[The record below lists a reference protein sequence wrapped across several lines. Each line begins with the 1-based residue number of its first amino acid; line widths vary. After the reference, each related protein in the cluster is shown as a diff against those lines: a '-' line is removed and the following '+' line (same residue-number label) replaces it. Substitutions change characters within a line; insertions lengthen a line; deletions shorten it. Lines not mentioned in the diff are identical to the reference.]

1 MDIIECLMNIGLT
14 RHESVLY
21 MALCKE
27 GELTGYEAAKV
38 SGIPRSNAY
47 LALAGL
53 VEKGGAFKIDSDAVK
68 YTAVPVNEFVT
79 NIRAKHNK
87 IFDFIE
93 KNIPVRDNTKN
104 SYITVS
110 GKANIVNKAKNMIT
124 AASERI
130 YISVSADVMAY
141 VMNELK
147 AVVAKGLKVVI
158 ITDSG
163 FELERAVIYHD
174 SKQPGQIRLIV
185 DTEYVLT
192 GELSG
197 LDPTCLY
204 SSNRNLIQLIKETLT
219 AEIKLIQE
227 SKK

>member
-1 MDIIECLMNIGLT
+1 MNIGLT

-21 MALCKE
+21 VALCKE

-79 NIRAKHNK
+79 NIRAKQNE

-93 KNIPVRDNTKN
+93 KNIPVRDNIKN
-104 SYITVS
+104 SYITVN
-110 GKANIVNKAKNMIT
+110 GETNILNKAKNMIA

-130 YISVSADVMAY
+130 YISVSADVAAH
-141 VMNELK
+141 VLNVLK
-147 AVVAKGLKVVI
+147 AAVASGLKVVI

-163 FELERAVIYHD
+163 FELDKAVIYHD

-197 LDPTCLY
+197 IDPTCLY
-204 SSNRNLIQLIKETLT
+204 SSNKNLIQLIKETLT

>member
-1 MDIIECLMNIGLT
+1 MNIGLT

-21 MALCKE
+21 LALCKE

-79 NIRAKHNK
+79 NIRAKQNE

-93 KNIPVRDNTKN
+93 KNIPVRDNIKN
-104 SYITVS
+104 SYITVN
-110 GKANIVNKAKNMIT
+110 GETNIVNKAKNMIA

-130 YISVSADVMAY
+130 YISVSADVSAH
-141 VMNELK
+141 VFNELK
-147 AVVAKGLKVVI
+147 AAVARGLKVVI
-158 ITDSG
+158 ITDSD
-163 FELERAVIYHD
+163 FELEGAVIYHD

-197 LDPTCLY
+197 IDPTCLY
-204 SSNRNLIQLIKETLT
+204 SSNKNLIQLIKETLT

>member
-1 MDIIECLMNIGLT
+1 MNIGLT

-21 MALCKE
+21 LALCKE

-79 NIRAKHNK
+79 NIRAKQNE

-93 KNIPVRDNTKN
+93 KNIPVRDNIKN
-104 SYITVS
+104 SYITVN
-110 GKANIVNKAKNMIT
+110 GETNILNKAKNMIA

-130 YISVSADVMAY
+130 YISVSADVAAH
-141 VMNELK
+141 VLNVLK
-147 AVVAKGLKVVI
+147 AAVARGLKVVI

-163 FELERAVIYHD
+163 FELDKAVIYHD

-197 LDPTCLY
+197 IDPTCLY
-204 SSNRNLIQLIKETLT
+204 SSNKNLIQLIKETLT

>member
-1 MDIIECLMNIGLT
+1 MNIGLT

-21 MALCKE
+21 LALCKE

-79 NIRAKHNK
+79 NIRAKQNE

-93 KNIPVRDNTKN
+93 KNIPVRDNIKN
-104 SYITVS
+104 SYITVN
-110 GKANIVNKAKNMIT
+110 GETNILNKAKNMIA

-130 YISVSADVMAY
+130 YISVSADVAAH
-141 VMNELK
+141 VLNVLK
-147 AVVAKGLKVVI
+147 AAVASGLKVVI

-163 FELERAVIYHD
+163 FELDKAVIYHD

-197 LDPTCLY
+197 IDPTCLY
-204 SSNRNLIQLIKETLT
+204 SSNKNLIQLIKETLT

>member
-1 MDIIECLMNIGLT
+1 MNIGLT

-21 MALCKE
+21 VALCKE

-79 NIRAKHNK
+79 NIRAKQNE

-104 SYITVS
+104 SYITVN
-110 GKANIVNKAKNMIT
+110 GQTNILNKAKNMIA

-130 YISVSADVMAY
+130 YISVSADVAAH
-141 VMNELK
+141 VLNELK
-147 AVVAKGLKVVI
+147 TAVTRGLKVVI

-163 FELERAVIYHD
+163 FELDKAVIYHD

-197 LDPTCLY
+197 IDPTCLY
-204 SSNRNLIQLIKETLT
+204 SSNKNLIQLIKETLT

>member
-1 MDIIECLMNIGLT
+1 MNIGLT

-21 MALCKE
+21 VALCKE

-79 NIRAKHNK
+79 NLRAKQNE

-93 KNIPVRDNTKN
+93 KNIPARDNTKN
-104 SYITVS
+104 SYITVN
-110 GKANIVNKAKNMIT
+110 GETNILNKAKNMIA

-130 YISVSADVMAY
+130 YISVSADVAAH
-141 VMNELK
+141 VLNVLK
-147 AVVAKGLKVVI
+147 AAVDRGLKVVI

-163 FELERAVIYHD
+163 FELDKAVIYHD
-174 SKQPGQIRLIV
+174 SKQPGQLRLIV

-197 LDPTCLY
+197 IDPTCLY
-204 SSNRNLIQLIKETLT
+204 SSNKNLIQLIKETLT